1 MLIHVIAD
9 FGAMDLAF
17 SEVSQRILSLVPGA
31 AVQCLTVP
39 PFATLAAGFCGA
51 QLALNDGPEDTVV
64 FINVAPRRDDP
75 KARRDNAGEQLTL
88 VTLRNGRRIVAVNSG
103 YTLSFLA
110 PAATAINRLAVSNE
124 GSQFR
129 SRDIY
134 PQALARVIAADPQV
148 IGANVAPETVPAP
161 PPCSVAYV
169 DGFGN
174 IKLTLPHDEPLPAGE
189 QVPVTIGDVQRPA
202 WVSEAGFAVPQ
213 GELALSVGSS
223 GWAGLRYRELFLR
236 GGSAFELF
244 GRPAPETE
252 VHIGSS
258 AGLT

>member
-31 AVQCLTVP
+31 GVQCLTVP

-51 QLALNDGPEDTVV
+51 QLALNDGPEDMVV

-88 VTLRNGRRIVAVNSG
+88 VTLRNGRRVVAVNSG

-134 PQALARVIAADPQV
+134 PQALARVIAADPRSSAQMSRRR
-148 IGANVAPETVPAP
+148 
-161 PPCSVAYV
+161 PC
-169 DGFGN
+169 
-174 IKLTLPHDEPLPAGE
+174 
-189 QVPVTIGDVQRPA
+189 RPA
-202 WVSEAGFAVPQ
+202 
-213 GELALSVGSS
+213 ALQRR
-223 GWAGLRYRELFLR
+223 LRRWFR
-236 GGSAFELF
+236 QHQADA
-244 GRPAPETE
+244 APR
-252 VHIGSS
+252 
-258 AGLT
+258 